1 MQDAQFSLSQQDIK
15 LMTEVINGEY
25 GSMDEFY
32 KTHRTSFIRWA
43 QSMYALG
50 MSEAED
56 IYQDAI
62 EALFQKITLRKL
74 DHIQASL
81 KSYLFS
87 IGKYMIYRRAKGRHI
102 YSLEKEGIESEMF
115 HNGQV
120 QFIQIETDPQ
130 EIQLEI
136 VAHCKRKLSG
146 SCHSILDL
154 YYAEKKSMKEIAALL
169 GYKNEDVVK
178 SQKVRCLAELRKSVL
193 AAFEQ

>member
-15 LMTEVINGEY
+15 LMAEVVNGEY
-25 GSMDEFY
+25 GLMDEFY
-32 KTHRTSFIRWA
+32 KTNRTSFIRWTNKV
-43 QSMYALG
+43 YALG

-87 IGKYMIYRRAKGRHI
+87 IGKYMIYRKAKGMHM
-102 YSLEKEGIESEMF
+102 YSLENEEIESQMF
-115 HNGQV
+115 QIGDV

-130 EIQLEI
+130 ETQLEI
-136 VAHCKRKLSG
+136 VARCQRKLSG
-146 SCHSILDL
+146 TCHSILDL

-193 AAFEQ
+193 AAFGQ